1 MAVYN
6 ERVKVNT
13 NHVNRSCI
21 TNESSRSKKKDLFEA
36 DPPQKEGVG
45 VGGGRK
51 LVDPTNSAFS
61 NSDWPSFNK
70 IESTRN
76 GEVKHIAPLE

>member
-45 VGGGRK
+45 VGGEETSR
-51 LVDPTNSAFS
+51 
-61 NSDWPSFNK
+61 SDQLGVLK
-70 IESTRN
+70 QRLAI
-76 GEVKHIAPLE
+76 I